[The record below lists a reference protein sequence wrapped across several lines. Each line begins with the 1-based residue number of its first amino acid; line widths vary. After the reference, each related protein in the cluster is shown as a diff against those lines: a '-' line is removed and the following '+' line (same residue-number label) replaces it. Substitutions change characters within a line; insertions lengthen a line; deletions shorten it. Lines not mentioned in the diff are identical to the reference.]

1 MNRREFLYL
10 TMAASSTALWAQQPR
25 QPNIIFILADD
36 LGYGDLG
43 CYGQQKIKTPN
54 IDRLA
59 GEGMRFTQAYAGAAV
74 CAPSRCCLMTGLD
87 SGHAR
92 IRGNFGAV
100 HRRVSLQPD
109 DVTVAEVLK
118 TAGYRTGIFGKWGLA
133 ESCTFGVPNDQ
144 GFDEWFGFL
153 NQDDALHYYPQSIWD
168 NQTEVFPPGNQ
179 GAKHKEYVQDLF
191 TQHALDFL
199 GRSSNRPFFLYLP
212 YTLPHA
218 DSELGRD
225 TGDGYVV
232 PSYGQ
237 YANEP
242 WSAADKGY
250 AEMIT
255 YLDGD
260 VGRIVKKVRE
270 LGIEQNTLIIFA
282 SDNGPA
288 KEGIHTP
295 DFFSSAGNLRGMK
308 ANLYEGGI
316 RIPMIARWPGH
327 IKPEVVNEAPLAFWD
342 FLPTA
347 AELAGVPAP
356 RGLDGVS
363 FAPMLFGRSGTQNRY
378 FYWESHEH
386 GFFQAIRMGK
396 WKIIRASSDDKTVEL
411 YDLNRDPGETRNV
424 SAENSAIVTQLV
436 GLMSKARTDNPEYPT
451 SGVKGDG

>member
-10 TMAASSTALWAQQPR
+10 TMAASGTALWAQQPR

-36 LGYGDLG
+36 LGYGDIG

-87 SGHAR
+87 GGHAR

-199 GRSSNRPFFLYLP
+199 NRSSNRPFFLYLP

-232 PSYGQ
+232 PDYGQ
-237 YANEP
+237 YADEP
-242 WSAADKGY
+242 WKTADKGY

-255 YLDGD
+255 YLDQD
-260 VGRIVKKVRE
+260 VGRIVKKVKE
-270 LGIEQNTLIIFA
+270 LGIDQNTLIIFA

-288 KEGIHTP
+288 KEGVHTP
-295 DFFSSAGNLRGMK
+295 GSFASAANLRGMK
-308 ANLYEGGI
+308 ATLYEGGI
-316 RIPMIARWPGH
+316 RIPMIARWTGR
-327 IKPEVVNEAPLAFWD
+327 IKDGVVNDEPLAFWD

-347 AELAGVPAP
+347 AELAGVPSP

-363 FAPMLFGRSGTQNRY
+363 FAPMLFGRSGTQDRY
-378 FYWESHEH
+378 FYWESHEN
-386 GFFQAIRMGK
+386 GFFQAVRMGK
-396 WKIIRASSDDKTVEL
+396 WKIIRTSSDDKTVEL
-411 YDLNRDPGETRNV
+411 YDLTRDPGETRNV
-424 SAENSAIVTQLV
+424 SAENSAIVAQLLS
-436 GLMSKARTDNPEYPT
+436 LMSKARTDDPEYPA
-451 SGVKGDG
+451 SSVKGDG